1 MSNAL
6 IVALLALSCASPGV
20 QKVSLL
26 FSFFNG
32 SDFASNCNLAS
43 IESWKQFWKLKT
55 VLKAFSSAFHIP
67 SNLQPQLHLG
77 KLFVTFLYSS
87 NQIIDSTLKRTMTYT
102 NLWIIYN
109 AGIALCACVK
119 QKINYIF
126 KIYKF
131 LIFESRTV
139 KLLVLNMNII
149 FLKIFRD

>member
-1 MSNAL
+1 
-6 IVALLALSCASPGV
+6 
-20 QKVSLL
+20 
-26 FSFFNG
+26 
-32 SDFASNCNLAS
+32 
-43 IESWKQFWKLKT
+43 
-55 VLKAFSSAFHIP
+55 
-67 SNLQPQLHLG
+67 
-77 KLFVTFLYSS
+77 
-87 NQIIDSTLKRTMTYT
+87 MTYT

-149 FLKIFRD
+149 FLKIFRDLAWLAMRVPYMANYTLIPKNSDHYHKKSQLQGINGVF